1 MTSFSLSEVLNCGH
15 LLSLIELLLSERAWR
30 HVVLI
35 RGKVAD
41 LHTFS
46 VSSHGAEQC
55 LRRPYPGQLF

>member
-46 VSSHGAEQC
+46 VSSHGAVNSV
-55 LRRPYPGQLF
+55 